1 MKYLHTLPVFSYIMA
16 TNVQFFVHGGNT
28 VCMTVNAQRQPPL
41 LRLSK
46 RSVIR
51 NFPKHFCAPCRVFYS
66 HLECGRRVQV
76 VVGPWSLHAVL
87 LPMGTEV
94 GRNQPS
100 AEKQWEEWREFVAPL
115 VRDIDEPEEE
125 SLVIAHASLTERF
138 SGPVVDMRIYSLGG
152 WHSTHGAGGDRWDP
166 YAVPVLLRL
175 RYNGRRCCLFKG
187 GTRGSSHD
195 SRRAHQ

>member
-1 MKYLHTLPVFSYIMA
+1 MFCSYIMA

-46 RSVIR
+46 RSAKFPSIR
-51 NFPKHFCAPCRVFYS
+51 SHNTFYFCFFCALRRVQNRIFVLLLS
-66 HLECGRRVQV
+66 MVLFRHLESGQRVQV

-87 LPMGTEV
+87 LPRGSEV

-115 VRDIDEPEEE
+115 VRDIDDTEEE
-125 SLVIAHASLTERF
+125 NQVTFFPNSYCFSSNLLLVLSRATDFTKFI
-138 SGPVVDMRIYSLGG
+138 
-152 WHSTHGAGGDRWDP
+152 DP
-166 YAVPVLLRL
+166 
-175 RYNGRRCCLFKG
+175 
-187 GTRGSSHD
+187 
-195 SRRAHQ
+195 